1 MTSKRYQIMQK
12 VKPLYELR
20 TRIGTQLRQAK
31 EANDT
36 DTIEIWERVW
46 FAVANE
52 IVALHEA
59 NWAELESDDGHRE
72 LYETE
77 KLV

>member
-20 TRIGTQLRQAK
+20 TRIGTQLIKAK
-31 EANDT
+31 EAKDT
-36 DTIEIWERVW
+36 QTIEIWERVY
-46 FAVANE
+46 FAVADE

-72 LYETE
+72 LYETK
-77 KLV
+77 KLA